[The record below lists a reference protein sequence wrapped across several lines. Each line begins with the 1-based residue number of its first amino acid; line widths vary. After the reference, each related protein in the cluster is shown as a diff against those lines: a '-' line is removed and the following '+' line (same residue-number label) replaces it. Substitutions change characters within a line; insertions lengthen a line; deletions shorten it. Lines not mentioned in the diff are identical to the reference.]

1 MTLKFHCYINQIF
14 LKDVVIDD
22 ILMSSE
28 ISSVEKNYKNAIG
41 YMNGNYKIKLFNIIP
56 PKDGETKWMYFLNED
71 DD

>member
-1 MTLKFHCYINQIF
+1 
-14 LKDVVIDD
+14 
-22 ILMSSE
+22 MSSE

-56 PKDGETKWMYFLNED
+56 PKDGETKWTYFLNED